1 MDFSITNSKK
11 FKNGFEFNISL
22 TGGDIMRL
30 IIVMICL
37 VSSTGV
43 CESCSRHKEH
53 N

>member
-1 MDFSITNSKK
+1 MDFSITISKK
-11 FKNGFEFNISL
+11 FKNGFEFNISF

-30 IIVMICL
+30 IIAMICL

-43 CESCSRHKEH
+43 CESCSRHNEH